1 SLGID
6 SNALPVVNLALE
18 QLERKRVQYFALDDA
33 FQWSGAVCRVIA
45 EFDEKVLRGN
55 GQFQLYVPLSKA
67 TQQALDL
74 DLHDLT
80 QVIARQHIEDDGL
93 VDTVQELG
101 PECLSERLLQ
111 QLA

>member
-45 EFDEKVLRGN
+45 EFDEEVLRGN

-74 DLHDLT
+74 DLPDLT
-80 QVIARQHIEDDGL
+80 QFIARQHMEMMVSSIRFRNSGL
-93 VDTVQELG
+93 NVCRSD
-101 PECLSERLLQ
+101 SSSNW
-111 QLA
+111 